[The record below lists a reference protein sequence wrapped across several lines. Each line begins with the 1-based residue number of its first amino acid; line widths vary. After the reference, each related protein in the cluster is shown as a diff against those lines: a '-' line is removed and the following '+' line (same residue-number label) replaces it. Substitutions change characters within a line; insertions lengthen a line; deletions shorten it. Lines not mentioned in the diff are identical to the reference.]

1 MSTTTSC
8 FQDTLFVN
16 EDKSYKILV
25 ESCSTTQPYS
35 LLDILKENGISIDDD
50 WKKENC
56 DIIAAIGIAKY
67 FEICG
72 NLLTI
77 IHEPT
82 KKLTQSSATT
92 SSSTQSHT
100 KLEFTGAVLNSGLAV
115 VCGRQLFPSN
125 NLTWLANSDMH
136 PDVAIYPFTELGNL
150 YPLTEV
156 GDTDGLKAL
165 DEMQCNLIPYVGIE
179 CRSGKKLLCTAQ
191 QCAIKCIE
199 LLRLERAYGSS
210 SSEFIGFVL
219 PDLQETSEE
228 DKIARGIASMV
239 VGEQTPVLSDPPA
252 ISEIEGLGATMLPEE
267 QTSSNDATT
276 GEEKGI
282 VGTSETSVAEVLAKK
297 KYPLSKQN
305 LAIKVTVTWNSEHL
319 AFDVKYDVL
328 KCNEVMSSIHLVI
341 QNQKQKN
348 RSLSNGRF
356 SHFFKLTDE
365 ELEVVKG
372 SIHSSLK
379 RDKRYA
385 QVLNNCNF
393 DKPLEQF
400 HSSFSFVFGLK
411 GKEGLG
417 YVFKTFP
424 SHSLGVPL
432 EITEDKLRRYPEP
445 LFSQL
450 GLLDK
455 PLLHEVIGFKD
466 HRYFVYERL
475 HQISPDAA
483 KQCLVQLLEGVKS
496 AIDNL
501 HSCNFAH
508 LDVRLPNVCLKVEP
522 NEKATVML
530 IDLERSQRVTLSD
543 KWDDTSY
550 ISCMYKVGLSYQQI
564 DYMQMYWIGFWILL
578 PEECKS
584 LVDYHDM
591 NNKKYLSD
599 KELSNEHLVAM
610 RDFINVL
617 PALYDDKQ
625 WTKFMTMLSATGHE
639 DSKSLLA
646 ATVSASSTLAEQ
658 VAEKSIPVQL

>member
-1 MSTTTSC
+1 M
-8 FQDTLFVN
+8 
-16 EDKSYKILV
+16 LV

-35 LLDILKENGISIDDD
+35 LLDILDENGISIDED
-50 WKKENC
+50 WNKENC
-56 DIIAAIGIAKY
+56 EIIAAIGIAKY
-67 FEICG
+67 FGIISG
-72 NLLTI
+72 NVLSI

-100 KLEFTGAVLNSGLAV
+100 KLKFKGAVLNSGLAV
-115 VCGRQLFPSN
+115 VCGCQMFPSN
-125 NLTWLANSDMH
+125 NLTTWLANSDIH
-136 PDVAIYPFTELGNL
+136 PDVAIYPFTEMDNL
-150 YPLTEV
+150 TN
-156 GDTDGLKAL
+156 TDALKAL
-165 DEMQCNLIPYVGIE
+165 NEMQRDLIPYVGIE
-179 CRSGKKLLCTAQ
+179 CRSGKNLLCTAR

-219 PDLQETSEE
+219 PDLQKTSET
-228 DKIARGIASMV
+228 DKIEKGMACML
-239 VGEQTPVLSDPPA
+239 VGEQTPVLPDPPA
-252 ISEIEGLGATMLPEE
+252 ISEIEGVGATMFPEE

-282 VGTSETSVAEVLAKK
+282 VGTSETSVAEGLAKK
-297 KYPLSKQN
+297 KLPQPKQN

-328 KCNEVMSSIHLVI
+328 KCNEVMSSINSVI
-341 QNQKQKN
+341 QSQKQKN
-348 RSLSNGRF
+348 LNLSNGQF
-356 SHFFKLTDE
+356 SYFFKLTDE

-372 SIHSSLK
+372 SICSSLK
-379 RDKRYA
+379 LDKRYG
-385 QVLNNCNF
+385 QVLNDCNF

-400 HSSFSFVFGLK
+400 HSCFSFVFGLK

-417 YVFKTFP
+417 YIFKTFP
-424 SHSLGVPL
+424 RDGLERSL
-432 EITEDKLRRYPEP
+432 EITEDILRRYQV
-445 LFSQL
+445 LSQL
-450 GLLDK
+450 GLLDNR
-455 PLLHEVIGFKD
+455 LLHEVIGFKH

-483 KQCLVQLLEGVKS
+483 KQCLVELLEGVKT

-501 HSCNFAH
+501 HSCKFAH

-522 NEKATVML
+522 NDKATVML

-543 KWDDTSY
+543 QWNNTSY

-564 DYMQMYWIGFWILL
+564 DYMQLYWMGFWILL

-599 KELSNEHLVAM
+599 KELSNEYLVAM
-610 RDFINVL
+610 RDFVNVL
-617 PALYDDKQ
+617 PAQYDDKQ
-625 WTKFMTMLSATGHE
+625 WTKFMKMLSATGHQ
-639 DSKSLLA
+639 DSKTLLA
-646 ATVSASSTLAEQ
+646 ATVSAL
-658 VAEKSIPVQL
+658 

>member
-1 MSTTTSC
+1 M
-8 FQDTLFVN
+8 
-16 EDKSYKILV
+16 LV

-35 LLDILKENGISIDDD
+35 LLDILDENGISIDED
-50 WKKENC
+50 WNKENC
-56 DIIAAIGIAKY
+56 EIIAAIGIAKY
-67 FEICG
+67 FEIISG
-72 NLLTI
+72 NVLSI

-100 KLEFTGAVLNSGLAV
+100 KLKFKGAVLNSGLAV
-115 VCGRQLFPSN
+115 VCGCQLFPSN
-125 NLTWLANSDMH
+125 NLTTWLANSDMH
-136 PDVAIYPFTELGNL
+136 PDVAIYPFTEMDNL
-150 YPLTEV
+150 TN
-156 GDTDGLKAL
+156 TDALKAL
-165 DEMQCNLIPYVGIE
+165 NEMQRDLIPYVGIE
-179 CRSGKKLLCTAQ
+179 CRSGKRLLCTAR

-199 LLRLERAYGSS
+199 LLRLERVYGSS

-219 PDLQETSEE
+219 PDLQKTCET
-228 DKIARGIASMV
+228 DKIEKGMACML
-239 VGEQTPVLSDPPA
+239 VGEQTPVLPDPPET
-252 ISEIEGLGATMLPEE
+252 SEIEGVGATMFPEE

-282 VGTSETSVAEVLAKK
+282 VGTSETSVAEGLAKK
-297 KYPLSKQN
+297 KLPQPKQN

-328 KCNEVMSSIHLVI
+328 KCNEVMSSINSVI
-341 QNQKQKN
+341 QSQKQKN
-348 RSLSNGRF
+348 RNLSNGQF
-356 SHFFKLTDE
+356 SYFFKLTDE

-372 SIHSSLK
+372 SICSSLK
-379 RDKRYA
+379 LDKRYG
-385 QVLNNCNF
+385 QVLNDCNF

-400 HSSFSFVFGLK
+400 YSCFSFVFGLK

-417 YVFKTFP
+417 YIFKTFP
-424 SHSLGVPL
+424 RDTLRTSL
-432 EITEDKLRRYPEP
+432 EDTEDILRRYQV
-445 LFSQL
+445 LSQL

-455 PLLHEVIGFKD
+455 PLLHDVIGFKH

-483 KQCLVQLLEGVKS
+483 KQCLVELLEGVKT

-522 NEKATVML
+522 NDKATVML

-543 KWDDTSY
+543 KWNNASY
-550 ISCMYKVGLSYQQI
+550 ISCMYKVGLSFQQI
-564 DYMQMYWIGFWILL
+564 DYMQLYWMGFWLL
-578 PEECKS
+578 LSEECKS

-591 NNKKYLSD
+591 NNMSD
-599 KELSNEHLVAM
+599 KELSNNEHLVAM

-617 PALYDDKQ
+617 PAQYHDKQ
-625 WTKFMTMLSATGHE
+625 WTTFMNMLSATGHQ
-639 DSKSLLA
+639 DSKTLLA
-646 ATVSASSTLAEQ
+646 ATVSAL
-658 VAEKSIPVQL
+658 

>member
-1 MSTTTSC
+1 M
-8 FQDTLFVN
+8 
-16 EDKSYKILV
+16 LV

-35 LLDILKENGISIDDD
+35 LLDILDENGISIDED
-50 WKKENC
+50 WNKENC
-56 DIIAAIGIAKY
+56 EIIAAIGIAKY
-67 FEICG
+67 FEIISG
-72 NLLTI
+72 NVLSI

-100 KLEFTGAVLNSGLAV
+100 KLKFKGAVLNSGLAV
-115 VCGRQLFPSN
+115 VCGCQLFPSN
-125 NLTWLANSDMH
+125 NLTTWLANSDMH
-136 PDVAIYPFTELGNL
+136 PDVAIYPFTEMDNL
-150 YPLTEV
+150 TN
-156 GDTDGLKAL
+156 TDALKAL
-165 DEMQCNLIPYVGIE
+165 NEMQRNLIPYVGIE
-179 CRSGKKLLCTAQ
+179 CRSGKRLLCTAR

-219 PDLQETSEE
+219 PDLQKTSET
-228 DKIARGIASMV
+228 DKIEKGMACML
-239 VGEQTPVLSDPPA
+239 VGEQTPVLPDPPET
-252 ISEIEGLGATMLPEE
+252 SEIEGVGETMFPEE

-282 VGTSETSVAEVLAKK
+282 VGTSETSVAEGLAKK
-297 KYPLSKQN
+297 KHPQPKQN

-328 KCNEVMSSIHLVI
+328 KCNEVMSSINSVI
-341 QNQKQKN
+341 QSQKQKN
-348 RSLSNGRF
+348 RNLSNGQF
-356 SHFFKLTDE
+356 SYFFKLTDE

-372 SIHSSLK
+372 SICSSLK
-379 RDKRYA
+379 LDKRYG
-385 QVLNNCNF
+385 QVLNDCNF

-400 HSSFSFVFGLK
+400 YSCFSFVFGLK

-417 YVFKTFP
+417 YIFKTLP
-424 SHSLGVPL
+424 RDTLRTSL
-432 EITEDKLRRYPEP
+432 EDTEDILRRYQV
-445 LFSQL
+445 LSQL

-455 PLLHEVIGFKD
+455 PLLHDVIGFKH

-483 KQCLVQLLEGVKS
+483 KQCLVELLEGVKT

-522 NEKATVML
+522 NDKATVML

-543 KWDDTSY
+543 KWNNASY
-550 ISCMYKVGLSYQQI
+550 ISCMYKVGLSFQQI
-564 DYMQMYWIGFWILL
+564 DYMQLYWMGFWLL
-578 PEECKS
+578 LSEECKS

-591 NNKKYLSD
+591 NNMSD
-599 KELSNEHLVAM
+599 KELSNTEHLVAM

-617 PALYDDKQ
+617 PAQYDDKQ
-625 WTKFMTMLSATGHE
+625 WTTFMNMLSATGHQ
-639 DSKSLLA
+639 DSKTLLA
-646 ATVSASSTLAEQ
+646 ATVSAL
-658 VAEKSIPVQL
+658 

>member
-1 MSTTTSC
+1 M
-8 FQDTLFVN
+8 
-16 EDKSYKILV
+16 LV

-35 LLDILKENGISIDDD
+35 LLDILDENGISIDED
-50 WKKENC
+50 WNKESC
-56 DIIAAIGIAKY
+56 EIIAAIGIAKY
-67 FEICG
+67 FGIISG
-72 NLLTI
+72 NVLSI

-100 KLEFTGAVLNSGLAV
+100 KLKFKGAVLNSGLAV
-115 VCGRQLFPSN
+115 VCGRQVFPSN
-125 NLTWLANSDMH
+125 NLTTWLANSDMH
-136 PDVAIYPFTELGNL
+136 PDVAIYPFTEMDNL
-150 YPLTEV
+150 TN
-156 GDTDGLKAL
+156 TDALKAL
-165 DEMQCNLIPYVGIE
+165 DEMQRDLIPYVGIE
-179 CRSGKKLLCTAQ
+179 CRSGKKLLCTAR

-219 PDLQETSEE
+219 PDLQKTSET
-228 DKIARGIASMV
+228 DKIEKGMACML
-239 VGEQTPVLSDPPA
+239 VGEQTPVLPDPPA
-252 ISEIEGLGATMLPEE
+252 TSEVEGVGATMFPEE

-282 VGTSETSVAEVLAKK
+282 VGTSETSVAKVLAKK
-297 KYPLSKQN
+297 KLPQPKQN

-328 KCNEVMSSIHLVI
+328 KCNEVMSSINSVI
-341 QNQKQKN
+341 QSQKQKN
-348 RSLSNGRF
+348 LNLSNGQF
-356 SHFFKLTDE
+356 SYFFKLTDE

-372 SIHSSLK
+372 SIRSSLK
-379 RDKRYA
+379 RDKRYG
-385 QVLNNCNF
+385 QVLNDCNF

-400 HSSFSFVFGLK
+400 HSCFSFVFGLE

-417 YVFKTFP
+417 YIFKTFP
-424 SHSLGVPL
+424 RDTLRTSL
-432 EITEDKLRRYPEP
+432 EDTEDILREYQV
-445 LFSQL
+445 LSQL
-450 GLLDK
+450 GLLDNR
-455 PLLHEVIGFKD
+455 LLHEVIGFKH

-483 KQCLVQLLEGVKS
+483 KQCLVELLEGVKT

-522 NEKATVML
+522 NDKATVML

-543 KWDDTSY
+543 KWNNASY
-550 ISCMYKVGLSYQQI
+550 ISCMYKVGLSFQQI
-564 DYMQMYWIGFWILL
+564 DYMQLYWMGFWLL
-578 PEECKS
+578 LSEECKS

-599 KELSNEHLVAM
+599 KELSNEYLVAM

-617 PALYDDKQ
+617 PAQYDDNQ
-625 WTKFMTMLSATGHE
+625 WTKFMKMLSATGHQ
-639 DSKSLLA
+639 DSKTLLD
-646 ATVSASSTLAEQ
+646 ATVSAL
-658 VAEKSIPVQL
+658 

>member
-1 MSTTTSC
+1 M
-8 FQDTLFVN
+8 
-16 EDKSYKILV
+16 LV

-35 LLDILKENGISIDDD
+35 LLDILDENGISIDED
-50 WKKENC
+50 WNKENC
-56 DIIAAIGIAKY
+56 EIIAAIGIAKY
-67 FEICG
+67 FGIISG
-72 NLLTI
+72 NVLSF

-82 KKLTQSSATT
+82 EKLTQSSATT

-100 KLEFTGAVLNSGLAV
+100 KLKFKGAVLNSGLAV
-115 VCGRQLFPSN
+115 VCGCQMFPSN
-125 NLTWLANSDMH
+125 NLTTWLANSDMH
-136 PDVAIYPFTELGNL
+136 PDVAIYPFTEMDNL
-150 YPLTEV
+150 TN
-156 GDTDGLKAL
+156 TDALKAL
-165 DEMQCNLIPYVGIE
+165 NEMQRDLIPYVGIE
-179 CRSGKKLLCTAQ
+179 CRSGKKLLCTAR

-219 PDLQETSEE
+219 PDLQTTSET
-228 DKIARGIASMV
+228 DKIEKGMACML
-239 VGEQTPVLSDPPA
+239 VGEQTPVLPDPPA
-252 ISEIEGLGATMLPEE
+252 TSEVEGVGATMFPEE

-282 VGTSETSVAEVLAKK
+282 VGTSETSVAKVLARKK
-297 KYPLSKQN
+297 LPQPKQN

-328 KCNEVMSSIHLVI
+328 KCNEVMSSINSVI
-341 QNQKQKN
+341 QSQKQKILN
-348 RSLSNGRF
+348 LSNGQF
-356 SHFFKLTDE
+356 SYFFKLTDE

-372 SIHSSLK
+372 SICSSLK
-379 RDKRYA
+379 LDKRYG
-385 QVLNNCNF
+385 QVLNDCNF
-393 DKPLEQF
+393 DEPLEQF
-400 HSSFSFVFGLK
+400 HSCFSFVFGLK

-417 YVFKTFP
+417 YIFKTFP
-424 SHSLGVPL
+424 RDGLERSL
-432 EITEDKLRRYPEP
+432 EITEDILRRYQV
-445 LFSQL
+445 LSQL

-455 PLLHEVIGFKD
+455 PLLHDGIGFKH

-483 KQCLVQLLEGVKS
+483 KQCLVELLEGVKT

-501 HSCNFAH
+501 HSYNFSH

-522 NEKATVML
+522 NDKATVML

-543 KWDDTSY
+543 QWNNTSY

-564 DYMQMYWIGFWILL
+564 DYMQLYWMGFWILL

-599 KELSNEHLVAM
+599 KELSNEYLVAM
-610 RDFINVL
+610 RDFVNVL
-617 PALYDDKQ
+617 PAQYDYKQ
-625 WTKFMTMLSATGHE
+625 WTKFMKMLSATGHQ
-639 DSKSLLA
+639 DSKTLLA
-646 ATVSASSTLAEQ
+646 ATVGAL
-658 VAEKSIPVQL
+658 

>member
-1 MSTTTSC
+1 M
-8 FQDTLFVN
+8 
-16 EDKSYKILV
+16 LV

-50 WKKENC
+50 WKTEKC

-67 FEICG
+67 FEISG
-72 NLLTI
+72 DLLSI

-82 KKLTQSSATT
+82 TKLLQSSATT

-100 KLEFTGAVLNSGLAV
+100 KLEFKGAVLNSGLAV

-125 NLTWLANSDMH
+125 NLTTWLANSDMH

-156 GDTDGLKAL
+156 GNTDALKAL
-165 DEMQCNLIPYVGIE
+165 DVMQRNLIPYVGIE
-179 CRSGKKLLCTAQ
+179 CRSGKKLLCTAR

-228 DKIARGIASMV
+228 DKIAKGIASMV
-239 VGEQTPVLSDPPA
+239 LGEQTPVLSDPPVT
-252 ISEIEGLGATMLPEE
+252 SEIEGVGATMLPEE

-276 GEEKGI
+276 GEEKGM
-282 VGTSETSVAEVLAKK
+282 VETSETSVAEVLAKK

-328 KCNEVMSSIHLVI
+328 KCNEVMSSISLVI
-341 QNQKQKN
+341 QKQKN
-348 RSLSNGRF
+348 RSLSNGQF

-379 RDKRYA
+379 RDKRYG

-424 SHSLGVPL
+424 QAGLERPL
-432 EITEDKLRRYPEP
+432 EIIEDILREYPV
-445 LFSQL
+445 LSQL

-455 PLLHEVIGFKD
+455 PLLHRVIGFKD

-475 HQISPDAA
+475 HQISSDAA

-496 AIDNL
+496 AIANL

-522 NEKATVML
+522 NKKATVML
-530 IDLERSQRVTLSD
+530 IDLERSKNVTLSD
-543 KWDDTSY
+543 KWDDASY

-564 DYMQMYWIGFWILL
+564 DYMQLYWIGFWILL

-658 VAEKSIPVQL
+658 VAEQSIPVQL

>member
-1 MSTTTSC
+1 M
-8 FQDTLFVN
+8 
-16 EDKSYKILV
+16 
-25 ESCSTTQPYS
+25 
-35 LLDILKENGISIDDD
+35 
-50 WKKENC
+50 
-56 DIIAAIGIAKY
+56 
-67 FEICG
+67 
-72 NLLTI
+72 
-77 IHEPT
+77 
-82 KKLTQSSATT
+82 
-92 SSSTQSHT
+92 
-100 KLEFTGAVLNSGLAV
+100 
-115 VCGRQLFPSN
+115 CGRQLFPSN
-125 NLTWLANSDMH
+125 NLTTWLANSDMH
-136 PDVAIYPFTELGNL
+136 PDVAIYPFTEVGNA
-150 YPLTEV
+150 
-156 GDTDGLKAL
+156 DALKAL
-165 DEMQCNLIPYVGIE
+165 DEMQRNLIPYVEIE

-199 LLRLERAYGSS
+199 LLRLERAYGSG

-219 PDLQETSEE
+219 PDLQETSET
-228 DKIARGIASMV
+228 DKIAKGTASMV
-239 VGEQTPVLSDPPA
+239 LGEQTPVLSDPPVT
-252 ISEIEGLGATMLPEE
+252 SEIEGVGATMLPEE
-267 QTSSNDATT
+267 QTSSNDATN
-276 GEEKGI
+276 GEEKGM
-282 VGTSETSVAEVLAKK
+282 VETSETSVADVLAKK
-297 KYPLSKQN
+297 KYPQSKQN

-328 KCNEVMSSIHLVI
+328 KCNEVMSSISLVI
-341 QNQKQKN
+341 QKQKN
-348 RSLSNGRF
+348 RSLSNGQF
-356 SHFFKLTDE
+356 SHFFKLTDK

-379 RDKRYA
+379 RDKRYG
-385 QVLNNCNF
+385 QVLNNCDF

-424 SHSLGVPL
+424 RGTLRTSL
-432 EITEDKLRRYPEP
+432 EDTEDKLRRYPEP

-475 HQISPDAA
+475 HQISSDAA

-543 KWDDTSY
+543 KWDDASY

-564 DYMQMYWIGFWILL
+564 DYMQLYWIGFWILL

-599 KELSNEHLVAM
+599 KELSNQHLVAM

-617 PALYDDKQ
+617 PAHHDKEQ

-646 ATVSASSTLAEQ
+646 TTVSASSTLAQQ
-658 VAEKSIPVQL
+658 VAEKSISVQL

>member
-1 MSTTTSC
+1 M
-8 FQDTLFVN
+8 
-16 EDKSYKILV
+16 LV

-35 LLDILKENGISIDDD
+35 LLDILDENGISIDED
-50 WKKENC
+50 WNKENC

-67 FEICG
+67 FGIISG
-72 NLLTI
+72 NVLSI

-100 KLEFTGAVLNSGLAV
+100 KLKFKGAVLNSGLAV
-115 VCGRQLFPSN
+115 VCGCQVFPSN
-125 NLTWLANSDMH
+125 NLTTWLANSDMH
-136 PDVAIYPFTELGNL
+136 PDVAIYPFTEMDNL
-150 YPLTEV
+150 TN
-156 GDTDGLKAL
+156 TDALKAL
-165 DEMQCNLIPYVGIE
+165 NEMQHDLIPYVGIE
-179 CRSGKKLLCTAQ
+179 CCSGKKLLCTAR

-219 PDLQETSEE
+219 PDLQKTSET
-228 DKIARGIASMV
+228 DKIEKGMACML
-239 VGEQTPVLSDPPA
+239 VGEQTPVLPDPPA
-252 ISEIEGLGATMLPEE
+252 TSEVEGVGATMFPEE

-282 VGTSETSVAEVLAKK
+282 VGTSEPSVAEVLAKK
-297 KYPLSKQN
+297 KLPQPKQN

-328 KCNEVMSSIHLVI
+328 KCNEVMSSINSVI
-341 QNQKQKN
+341 QSHKQKN
-348 RSLSNGRF
+348 LNLSNGEF
-356 SHFFKLTDE
+356 SYFFKLTDE

-372 SIHSSLK
+372 SICSSLK
-379 RDKRYA
+379 LDKRYG
-385 QVLNNCNF
+385 QVLNDCNF

-400 HSSFSFVFGLK
+400 HSCFSFVFGLK

-417 YVFKTFP
+417 YIFKTFP
-424 SHSLGVPL
+424 RDTLRTSL
-432 EITEDKLRRYPEP
+432 EDTEDILRRYQV
-445 LFSQL
+445 LSQL
-450 GLLDK
+450 GLLDNR
-455 PLLHEVIGFKD
+455 LLHEVIGFKH

-483 KQCLVQLLEGVKS
+483 KQCLVELLEGVKT

-501 HSCNFAH
+501 HSCKFAH

-522 NEKATVML
+522 NDKATVML
-530 IDLERSQRVTLSD
+530 IDLERSQCVTLSD
-543 KWDDTSY
+543 QWNNTSY

-564 DYMQMYWIGFWILL
+564 DYMQLYWMGFWILL

-599 KELSNEHLVAM
+599 KELSNEYLVAM
-610 RDFINVL
+610 RDFVSVL
-617 PALYDDKQ
+617 PAQYDDKQ
-625 WTKFMTMLSATGHE
+625 WTKFMKMLSATGHQ
-639 DSKSLLA
+639 DSKTLLA
-646 ATVSASSTLAEQ
+646 ATVSAL
-658 VAEKSIPVQL
+658 

>member
-1 MSTTTSC
+1 M
-8 FQDTLFVN
+8 
-16 EDKSYKILV
+16 LV

-35 LLDILKENGISIDDD
+35 LLDILKENGISIDNE
-50 WKKENC
+50 WKKEKC

-67 FEICG
+67 FEISG
-72 NLLTI
+72 DLLSI

-82 KKLTQSSATT
+82 TKLLQSSATT

-100 KLEFTGAVLNSGLAV
+100 KLEFKGAVLKSGLAV

-125 NLTWLANSDMH
+125 NLTTWLANSDMH
-136 PDVAIYPFTELGNL
+136 PDVAIYPFTEVGNA
-150 YPLTEV
+150 
-156 GDTDGLKAL
+156 DALKAL
-165 DEMQCNLIPYVGIE
+165 DEMQRNLIPYVEIE
-179 CRSGKKLLCTAQ
+179 CRSGKKLLCTAR

-219 PDLQETSEE
+219 PDLQETSET
-228 DKIARGIASMV
+228 DKIAKGIASMV

-252 ISEIEGLGATMLPEE
+252 ASEIEGLGATMLPEE

-276 GEEKGI
+276 GEEKDMI
-282 VGTSETSVAEVLAKK
+282 ETSETSVAEVLAKK
-297 KYPLSKQN
+297 KYPQSKQN

-328 KCNEVMSSIHLVI
+328 KCNEVMSSIYLVI
-341 QNQKQKN
+341 QNQNKKN
-348 RSLSNGRF
+348 RSLSNDQF

-379 RDKRYA
+379 LDIRYG
-385 QVLNNCNF
+385 QILNNCNF

-400 HSSFSFVFGLK
+400 HSCFSFVFGLK

-432 EITEDKLRRYPEP
+432 EIIEDILRKYPV
-445 LFSQL
+445 LSQL

-455 PLLHEVIGFKD
+455 PLLHEVIGFKH

-501 HSCNFAH
+501 HSCDFAH

-522 NEKATVML
+522 NGKATVML

-543 KWDDTSY
+543 KWDDASY

-564 DYMQMYWIGFWILL
+564 DYMQLYWIGFRILL
-578 PEECKS
+578 PKECKS

-599 KELSNEHLVAM
+599 KELSNQHLVAM

-617 PALYDDKQ
+617 PAHHDEEQ
-625 WTKFMTMLSATGHE
+625 WTKFMTMLSATGHK
-639 DSKSLLA
+639 DSKSLLSA
-646 ATVSASSTLAEQ
+646 IVSASSTLAEQ
-658 VAEKSIPVQL
+658 VAEKSISVQL

>member
-1 MSTTTSC
+1 M
-8 FQDTLFVN
+8 
-16 EDKSYKILV
+16 LV

-35 LLDILKENGISIDDD
+35 LLDILDENGISIDED
-50 WKKENC
+50 WNKENC
-56 DIIAAIGIAKY
+56 EIIAAIGIAKY
-67 FEICG
+67 FGIISG
-72 NLLTI
+72 NVLSF

-82 KKLTQSSATT
+82 EKLTQSSATT

-100 KLEFTGAVLNSGLAV
+100 KLKFKGAVLNSGLAV
-115 VCGRQLFPSN
+115 VCGCQMFPSN
-125 NLTWLANSDMH
+125 NLTTWLANSDMH
-136 PDVAIYPFTELGNL
+136 PDVAIYPFTEMDNL
-150 YPLTEV
+150 TN
-156 GDTDGLKAL
+156 TDALKAL
-165 DEMQCNLIPYVGIE
+165 NEMQRDLIPYVGIE
-179 CRSGKKLLCTAQ
+179 CRSGKKLLCTAR

-219 PDLQETSEE
+219 PDLQKTSET
-228 DKIARGIASMV
+228 DKIEKGMACML
-239 VGEQTPVLSDPPA
+239 VGEQTPVLPDPPA
-252 ISEIEGLGATMLPEE
+252 TSEIEGVGATMFPEE

-282 VGTSETSVAEVLAKK
+282 VGTSETSVAEVLARKK
-297 KYPLSKQN
+297 LPQPKQN

-328 KCNEVMSSIHLVI
+328 KCNEVMSSINSVI
-341 QNQKQKN
+341 QSQKQKN
-348 RSLSNGRF
+348 LNLSIGQF
-356 SHFFKLTDE
+356 SYFFKLTDE

-372 SIHSSLK
+372 SICSSLK
-379 RDKRYA
+379 LDKRYG
-385 QVLNNCNF
+385 QVLNDCNF

-400 HSSFSFVFGLK
+400 HSCFSFVFGLK

-417 YVFKTFP
+417 YIFKTFP
-424 SHSLGVPL
+424 RDTLRTSL
-432 EITEDKLRRYPEP
+432 EDTEDILRREYQV
-445 LFSQL
+445 LSQL

-455 PLLHEVIGFKD
+455 PLLHDVIGFKH

-483 KQCLVQLLEGVKS
+483 KQCLVELLEGVKT

-522 NEKATVML
+522 NDKATVML
-530 IDLERSQRVTLSD
+530 IDLERSQRVTFSD
-543 KWDDTSY
+543 QWNNASY

-564 DYMQMYWIGFWILL
+564 DYMQLYWMGFWLL
-578 PEECKS
+578 LSEECKS

-591 NNKKYLSD
+591 NNMSD
-599 KELSNEHLVAM
+599 KELSNNEYLVAM

-617 PALYDDKQ
+617 PAQYDDKQ
-625 WTKFMTMLSATGHE
+625 WTKFMKMLSATGHQ
-639 DSKSLLA
+639 DSKTLLA
-646 ATVSASSTLAEQ
+646 ATVSTL
-658 VAEKSIPVQL
+658 

>member
-1 MSTTTSC
+1 M
-8 FQDTLFVN
+8 
-16 EDKSYKILV
+16 LV

-35 LLDILKENGISIDDD
+35 LLDILDENGISIDED
-50 WKKENC
+50 WNKENC
-56 DIIAAIGIAKY
+56 EIIAAIGIAKY
-67 FEICG
+67 FGIISG
-72 NLLTI
+72 NVLSI

-100 KLEFTGAVLNSGLAV
+100 KLKFKGAVLNSGLAV
-115 VCGRQLFPSN
+115 VCGRQVFPSN
-125 NLTWLANSDMH
+125 NLTTWLANSDMH
-136 PDVAIYPFTELGNL
+136 PDVAIYPFTEMDNL
-150 YPLTEV
+150 TN
-156 GDTDGLKAL
+156 TDALKAL
-165 DEMQCNLIPYVGIE
+165 DEMQRDLIPYVGIE
-179 CRSGKKLLCTAQ
+179 CRSGKKLLCTAR

-219 PDLQETSEE
+219 PDLQKTSET
-228 DKIARGIASMV
+228 DKIEKGMACML
-239 VGEQTPVLSDPPA
+239 VGEQTPVLPDPPA
-252 ISEIEGLGATMLPEE
+252 TSEVEGVGATMFPEE

-282 VGTSETSVAEVLAKK
+282 VGTSETSVAKVLAKK
-297 KYPLSKQN
+297 KLPQPKQN

-328 KCNEVMSSIHLVI
+328 KCNEVMSSINSVI
-341 QNQKQKN
+341 QSQKQKN
-348 RSLSNGRF
+348 LNLSNGQF
-356 SHFFKLTDE
+356 SYFFKLTDE

-372 SIHSSLK
+372 SICSSLK
-379 RDKRYA
+379 LDKRYG
-385 QVLNNCNF
+385 QVLNDCNF

-400 HSSFSFVFGLK
+400 HSCFSFVFGLK

-417 YVFKTFP
+417 YIFKTFP
-424 SHSLGVPL
+424 RDGLERSL
-432 EITEDKLRRYPEP
+432 EITEDTLRRYQV
-445 LFSQL
+445 LSQL

-455 PLLHEVIGFKD
+455 PLLHRVNGFKH

-483 KQCLVQLLEGVKS
+483 KQCLVELLEGVKT

-522 NEKATVML
+522 SDKATVML
-530 IDLERSQRVTLSD
+530 IDLERSQCVTLSD
-543 KWDDTSY
+543 KWNNACY

-564 DYMQMYWIGFWILL
+564 DYVQLYWMGFWLL
-578 PEECKS
+578 LSEECKS

-599 KELSNEHLVAM
+599 KELSNEYLVAM

-617 PALYDDKQ
+617 PAQYDDNQ
-625 WTKFMTMLSATGHE
+625 WTKFMKMLSATGHQ
-639 DSKSLLA
+639 DSKTLLD
-646 ATVSASSTLAEQ
+646 ATVSAL
-658 VAEKSIPVQL
+658 

>member
-1 MSTTTSC
+1 M
-8 FQDTLFVN
+8 
-16 EDKSYKILV
+16 LV

-35 LLDILKENGISIDDD
+35 LLDILDENGISIDED
-50 WKKENC
+50 WNKENC
-56 DIIAAIGIAKY
+56 EIIAAIGIAKY
-67 FEICG
+67 FEIISG
-72 NLLTI
+72 NVLSI

-100 KLEFTGAVLNSGLAV
+100 KLKFKGAVLNSGLAV
-115 VCGRQLFPSN
+115 VCGRQVFPSN
-125 NLTWLANSDMH
+125 NLTTWLANSDMH
-136 PDVAIYPFTELGNL
+136 PDVAIYPFTEMDNL
-150 YPLTEV
+150 TN
-156 GDTDGLKAL
+156 TDALKAL
-165 DEMQCNLIPYVGIE
+165 DEMQRDLIPYVGIE
-179 CRSGKKLLCTAQ
+179 CRSGKKLLCTAR

-219 PDLQETSEE
+219 PDLQTTSDV
-228 DKIARGIASMV
+228 DKIAGGIASMV
-239 VGEQTPVLSDPPA
+239 VGGEQTSVSDPPET
-252 ISEIEGLGATMLPEE
+252 SEVEGVGATMFPEE

-282 VGTSETSVAEVLAKK
+282 VGTSETSVAKVLAKK
-297 KYPLSKQN
+297 KLPQPKQN

-328 KCNEVMSSIHLVI
+328 KCNEVMSSINSVI
-341 QNQKQKN
+341 QSQKQKN
-348 RSLSNGRF
+348 LNLSNGQF
-356 SHFFKLTDE
+356 SYFFKLTDE

-372 SIHSSLK
+372 SICSSLK
-379 RDKRYA
+379 LDKRYG
-385 QVLNNCNF
+385 QVLNDCNF

-400 HSSFSFVFGLK
+400 HSCFSFVFGLK

-417 YVFKTFP
+417 YIFKTFP
-424 SHSLGVPL
+424 RDGLERSL
-432 EITEDKLRRYPEP
+432 EITEDILRRYQV
-445 LFSQL
+445 LSQL

-455 PLLHEVIGFKD
+455 PLLHEVIGFKH

-483 KQCLVQLLEGVKS
+483 KQCLVKLLEGVKT

-501 HSCNFAH
+501 HSCKFAH

-522 NEKATVML
+522 NDKATVML

-543 KWDDTSY
+543 QWNNTSY

-564 DYMQMYWIGFWILL
+564 DYMQLYWMGFWILL

-599 KELSNEHLVAM
+599 KELSNEYLVAM
-610 RDFINVL
+610 RDFVNVL
-617 PALYDDKQ
+617 PAQYDDKQ
-625 WTKFMTMLSATGHE
+625 WTQFMTMLSATGHQ
-639 DSKSLLA
+639 DSKTLLD
-646 ATVSASSTLAEQ
+646 ATVSAL
-658 VAEKSIPVQL
+658 